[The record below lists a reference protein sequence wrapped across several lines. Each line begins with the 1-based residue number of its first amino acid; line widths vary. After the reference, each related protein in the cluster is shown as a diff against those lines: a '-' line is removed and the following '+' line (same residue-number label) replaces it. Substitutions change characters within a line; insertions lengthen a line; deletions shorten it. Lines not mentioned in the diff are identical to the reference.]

1 MKLLV
6 TALVAL
12 IAGFAGAAAFSFSGL
27 GHQQT
32 RDYLLENPEI
42 LPDLAE
48 AYQAQQAKARLAD
61 VSGEIREPFAAGVL
75 GNPQGTK
82 TLVKFTDYGCGYCR
96 QSVADVDRL
105 IASDPDLKVVIR
117 EWPIF
122 EGSEDAARMGLAAAA
137 QGKYDAYY
145 HAMFASGPPSAAS
158 VEAAARTAGLDMEA
172 ARSFSES
179 AEVTAELMRNDAYAR
194 QLQFTGTPS
203 WVLADRAVEGAV
215 GYEDLAE
222 MLAESDG

>member
-1 MKLLV
+1 MKHIT

-12 IAGFAGAAAFSFSGL
+12 VAGFAGAAAFSFSGL

-32 RDYLLENPEI
+32 RDYLMENPQI

-48 AYQAQQAKARLAD
+48 AYQMQQAKERLAD
-61 VSGEIREPFAAGVL
+61 VSDEIREPFAAAVL
-75 GNPQGTK
+75 GNPNGSK

-105 IASDPDLKVVIR
+105 VASDPELRVVIR

-122 EGSEDAARMGLAAAA
+122 EGSEEAARMGLAAAA
-137 QGKYDAYY
+137 QGKYDAFY
-145 HAMFASGPPSAAS
+145 HAMFANGSPSAES
-158 VEAAARTAGLDMEA
+158 IEAAARSAGLDMEA
-172 ARSFSES
+172 ARIFAASGD
-179 AEVTAELMRNDAYAR
+179 VTAELERNDAYAR
-194 QLQFTGTPS
+194 QLRFTGTPS

-215 GYEDLAE
+215 GYDELVDL
-222 MLAESDG
+222 LAESEG